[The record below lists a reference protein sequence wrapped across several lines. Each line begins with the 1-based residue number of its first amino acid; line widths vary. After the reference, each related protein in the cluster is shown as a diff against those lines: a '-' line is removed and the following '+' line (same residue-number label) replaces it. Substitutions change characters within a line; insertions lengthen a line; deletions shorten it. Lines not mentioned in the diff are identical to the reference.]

1 MEYLVFVDFKL
12 GYFWWVNVWCNL
24 FVGLWIKRE
33 WKKIYKIFKLEC
45 LVYLKYKVKKVI
57 FY

>member
-45 LVYLKYKVKKVI
+45 LVYLKYKVKK
-57 FY
+57 